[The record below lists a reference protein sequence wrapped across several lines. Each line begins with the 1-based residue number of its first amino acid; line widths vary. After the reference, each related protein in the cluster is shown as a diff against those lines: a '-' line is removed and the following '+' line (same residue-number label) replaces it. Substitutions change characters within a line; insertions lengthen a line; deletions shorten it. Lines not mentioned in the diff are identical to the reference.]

1 MQYVVAQ
8 MEPIPFLRSSIN
20 LPAYLGE
27 AFNWST
33 ASLDIGAGG
42 ACGERAVE
50 KNSAMI
56 DWIKVNLAR
65 FLLFL
70 CLVRGRQKQH
80 EATREGRSS
89 EMMADLQ

>member
-1 MQYVVAQ
+1 MGKG
-8 MEPIPFLRSSIN
+8 L
-20 LPAYLGE
+20 LK
-27 AFNWST
+27 
-33 ASLDIGAGG
+33 
-42 ACGERAVE
+42 

>member
-50 KNSAMI
+50 K
-56 DWIKVNLAR
+56 
-65 FLLFL
+65 
-70 CLVRGRQKQH
+70 KQCY
-80 EATREGRSS
+80 
-89 EMMADLQ
+89 D